1 MPPVFGCGGGI
12 FHCPVE
18 NIVVPGAESL
28 RPRLSLFS
36 PLSRSL
42 LPPPAAVALQAHS
55 LRQPGCARGSGRIS
69 EPKRKAPARGAFL
82 FGCGGGIFHC
92 PVENIVVPGAE
103 LLRPP
108 ALLIFSLV
116 ALPPPAPG
124 GGRTRGPL
132 PPATRMCAGF
142 RSHFRAKEKSTRK
155 GCFSL
160 CIAPLKKISAEN
172 PYGIRDFGVFNA
184 FFATSARFKQ
194 NHRNSSVS
202 QKRYHSFFKAIC
214 EAPVLWWSES

>member
-1 MPPVFGCGGGI
+1 MCAGFRSHFRTKKKSTRKGC
-12 FHCPVE
+12 FSFWLRRWDF
-18 NIVVPGAESL
+18 SL
-28 RPRLSLFS
+28 PCRKY
-36 PLSRSL
+36 SR
-42 LPPPAAVALQAHS
+42 A
-55 LRQPGCARGSGRIS
+55 GRGVT
-69 EPKRKAPARGAFL
+69 P
-82 FGCGGGIFHC
+82 
-92 PVENIVVPGAE
+92 
-103 LLRPP
+103 PP